1 MYLDYKSKMQYKS
14 TYLQTKTHIKK
25 EFQVQRTNLQLPRE
39 AVMEGKNGKLGLVD
53 ANYYIY
59 DGLNNKVLLYS
70 TENAI
75 QNLLKSSGEV
85 TTQLGSV
92 LFLKLSC
99 GSCVDYF
106 HSQKCPG

>member
-1 MYLDYKSKMQYKS
+1 MQYKS

>member
-1 MYLDYKSKMQYKS
+1 MKVWQKQERLSVVMVDDMFNSEA
-14 TYLQTKTHIKK
+14 HI
-25 EFQVQRTNLQLPRE
+25 T
-39 AVMEGKNGKLGLVD
+39 
-53 ANYYIY
+53 I
-59 DGLNNKVLLYS
+59 YS